1 MAEAEEVK
9 TLLAEPAE
17 LVEDYL
23 ELLVGT
29 ELMVQLVV
37 NQERR

>member
-1 MAEAEEVK
+1 MK
-9 TLLAEPAE
+9 TLLAELAE

-29 ELMVQLVV
+29 ELMVQLEV